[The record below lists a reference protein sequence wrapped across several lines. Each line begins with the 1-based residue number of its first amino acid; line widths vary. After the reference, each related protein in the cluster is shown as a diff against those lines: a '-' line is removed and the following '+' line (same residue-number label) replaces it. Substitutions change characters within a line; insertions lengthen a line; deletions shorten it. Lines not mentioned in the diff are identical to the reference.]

1 MLKSWTYALISWKIN
16 PTYFRGSLIQRAKS
30 HFPLLLKKLF
40 SSILKLI
47 PIQDLMQV
55 QDVNI
60 VAVALKQVSLK
71 RGWSKLITTSLR
83 VCLISTFLAL
93 ILVCQSSEAAP
104 LNSFPTPITTLAQT
118 TSDSETVPSQP
129 FTTPSQK
136 LATSPLPYDARL
148 VDIRSV
154 NSKIALD
161 IRYATT
167 NNFLKGKVYPVA
179 RCVLRGAAARR
190 LSQVQDDLAK
200 SGLGLKVYDCYR
212 PLSVQKQMWQ
222 IKPDPRYVANPA
234 KGSRHNRGAAV
245 DITLVDRNGK
255 ELEMPTGFDDFT
267 EKAHRNYK
275 DASTQ
280 AKKNSKLLEDA
291 MKKYGFIPL
300 ATEWWHFDA
309 PGWDKFSILDVG
321 FGEIPS

>member
-1 MLKSWTYALISWKIN
+1 MLNYYPDTLIHWKMN
-16 PTYFRGSLIQRAKS
+16 SSRRSLIQWS
-30 HFPLLLKKLF
+30 TTCFQLLLKKVWLF
-40 SSILKLI
+40 DLNWI
-47 PIQDLMQV
+47 PNQEFVQL

-60 VAVALKQVSLK
+60 AAADLRQVSLK
-71 RGWSKLITTSLR
+71 SCWSKLIATSLR
-83 VCLISTFLAL
+83 VCFVSTFFVLL
-93 ILVCQSSEAAP
+93 LVCESSQAAP
-104 LNSFPTPITTLAQT
+104 LTRFA
-118 TSDSETVPSQP
+118 
-129 FTTPSQK
+129 TPSQSF
-136 LATSPLPYDARL
+136 AASPLPFDARL

-154 NSKIALD
+154 NSKVALD

-167 NNFLKGKVYPVA
+167 NNFLKRKVYSVA

-275 DASTQ
+275 GASTQ